1 MAHPPLIGRVSA
13 VVKWADDYNAGCQFD
28 DQVSSDVIQA
38 LLADKAPSATPQP
51 QDRDNLMVSGCCRT
65 RACFYYLL
73 GELQIKMGAKRGRTL
88 VVDRGV
94 QLPQCPTMREREG
107 RTIAD
112 LVEGLWH
119 LRALAIQLD
128 LKVVG
133 ALIKA
138 AIGVIPTT
146 LH

>member
-1 MAHPPLIGRVSA
+1 MGTKRV
-13 VVKWADDYNAGCQFD
+13 Q
-28 DQVSSDVIQA
+28 
-38 LLADKAPSATPQP
+38 
-51 QDRDNLMVSGCCRT
+51 
-65 RACFYYLL
+65 
-73 GELQIKMGAKRGRTL
+73 TL
-88 VVDRGV
+88 VVDGGV
-94 QLPQCPTMREREG
+94 QLPQSPTMRESEG